1 MISMKKLRS
10 KREMK
15 TLSDSAPLVRLLSL
29 WWQLPCN
36 LLVDELPKMT
46 HWILLAPSGQLVLRD
61 FLGFEIFLRFLVMS
75 DLSLWL
81 SLLLFLI
88 PSRFSPCHL
97 FYYNSFPVL
106 VKSHGLLIYITTN
119 QRLSHGIV
127 SACWR
132 LPAKAF
138 ATKNNTTTLWYNQ
151 ATTKNNTTTQ
161 LPRTIQPHIYHEQYC
176 AANQPNNKTS
186 TLSHKTSNQQ
196 SYPHYSHYQ
205 SELTL

>member
-1 MISMKKLRS
+1 
-10 KREMK
+10 MK

-29 WWQLPCN
+29 RWQLPCN

-46 HWILLAPSGQLVLRD
+46 HWILLAPSGQLVFRD
-61 FLGFEIFLRFLVMS
+61 FLGFETFLRFLVVG

-106 VKSHGLLIYITTN
+106 VKSQGLLIYITTK

-138 ATKNNTTTLWYNQ
+138 ATKNNTTTLWYNH
-151 ATTKNNTTTQ
+151 TTTTNNTVLQTNQTTRHPHSRTKHPTNNPTTLLTLPIITHTINYVEQYQTIQPTPTTQ
-161 LPRTIQPHIYHEQYC
+161 L
-176 AANQPNNKTS
+176 
-186 TLSHKTSNQQ
+186 
-196 SYPHYSHYQ
+196 
-205 SELTL
+205 

>member
-1 MISMKKLRS
+1 
-10 KREMK
+10 MK

-29 WWQLPCN
+29 RWQLPCN
-36 LLVDELPKMT
+36 LLVNELPKMT

-138 ATKNNTTTLWYNQ
+138 ATKNNTTTLWYNHTMVQ
-151 ATTKNNTTTQ
+151 PHNYQEQYNHTSTTNNTVLQTNQTTRHPHSRTKHPNNNNTTHT
-161 LPRTIQPHIYHEQYC
+161 T
-176 AANQPNNKTS
+176 N
-186 TLSHKTSNQQ
+186 
-196 SYPHYSHYQ
+196 
-205 SELTL
+205 

>member
-1 MISMKKLRS
+1 
-10 KREMK
+10 MK

-29 WWQLPCN
+29 RWQLPCN
-36 LLVDELPKMT
+36 LLVNELPKMT
-46 HWILLAPSGQLVLRD
+46 HCWILLAPSGQLVFRD
-61 FLGFEIFLRFLVMS
+61 FLGFEIFLRFLLVG

-138 ATKNNTTTLWYNQ
+138 ATKNNTTT
-151 ATTKNNTTTQ
+151 Q
-161 LPRTIQPHIYHEQYC
+161 LPRTILCCKPTKQQDIH
-176 AANQPNNKTS
+176 
-186 TLSHKTSNQQ
+186 TLAQNIRPTIL
-196 SYPHYSHYQ
+196 PHYQ
-205 SELTL
+205 LELTIPTM